1 MKLVFSEKRVSRG
14 QKSKLEGTSVD
25 KFVTMSQQAYA
36 AIQNIR
42 AGSVA
47 TAITRKFYLDNVE

>member
-1 MKLVFSEKRVSRG
+1 MFSEKRVSRG